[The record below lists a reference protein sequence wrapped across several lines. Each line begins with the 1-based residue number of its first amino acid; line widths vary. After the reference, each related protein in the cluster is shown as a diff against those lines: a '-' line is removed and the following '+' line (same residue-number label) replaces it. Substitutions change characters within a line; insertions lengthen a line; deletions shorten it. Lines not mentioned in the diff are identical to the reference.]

1 MYYDKVLSYNYLPH
15 LKKQGR
21 CTIKNRAFRKDLK
34 KMGTSWGVKSKT
46 KSSRTE
52 DERVQLICP

>member
-34 KMGTSWGVKSKT
+34 KIGTSWGVKSKT
-46 KSSRTE
+46 K
-52 DERVQLICP
+52 